1 MTDPIADML
10 TRIRNAIT
18 ARKAKVIMPSSKM
31 KTRIAE
37 VLKEEGFVGAV
48 SSETDNKQGLL
59 SIELRYDN
67 NNHNAIQG
75 IRRVSKPGQRT
86 YARHTGLPKVRSGL
100 GIAILTTSHGV
111 MTEREARKQG
121 LGGEIGRASC
131 RERV

>member
-18 ARKAKVIMPSSKM
+18 ARKAKVIMPASKM
-31 KTRIAE
+31 KARIAE
-37 VLKEEGFVGAV
+37 VLKDEGFVGAI
-48 SSETDNKQGLL
+48 SSEEDGKQGLL

-75 IRRVSKPGQRT
+75 IRRVSKPGQRM

-100 GIAILTTSHGV
+100 GIAILTTSKGV

-121 LGGEIGRASC
+121 LGGELLC
-131 RERV
+131 EVW

>member
-18 ARKAKVIMPSSKM
+18 ARKAKVIMPASKM
-31 KTRIAE
+31 KARIAE
-37 VLKEEGFVGAV
+37 VLREEGFVGAI
-48 SSETDNKQGLL
+48 SSEEDGKQGLL

-100 GIAILTTSHGV
+100 GIAILTTSKGV

-121 LGGEIGRASC
+121 LGGELLC
-131 RERV
+131 EVW

>member
-18 ARKAKVIMPSSKM
+18 ARKAKVIMPASKM
-31 KTRIAE
+31 KARIAE
-37 VLKEEGFVGAV
+37 VLKDEGFVGAI
-48 SSETDNKQGLL
+48 SSEEDGKQGLL

-75 IRRVSKPGQRT
+75 IRRVSKPGQRS
-86 YARHTGLPKVRSGL
+86 YARHDNLPRVRSGL
-100 GIAILTTSHGV
+100 GIAILTTSKGV

-121 LGGEIGRASC
+121 LGGELLC
-131 RERV
+131 EVW

>member
-18 ARKAKVIMPSSKM
+18 ARKAKVIMPASKM
-31 KTRIAE
+31 KARIAE
-37 VLKEEGFVGAV
+37 VLKDEGFVGAI
-48 SSETDNKQGLL
+48 SSEEDGKQGLL

-86 YARHTGLPKVRSGL
+86 YARHDNLPRVRSGL
-100 GIAILTTSHGV
+100 GIAILTTSKGV

-121 LGGEIGRASC
+121 LGGELLC
-131 RERV
+131 EVW

>member
-18 ARKAKVIMPSSKM
+18 ARKAKVIMPASKL
-31 KTRIAE
+31 KARIAE
-37 VLKEEGFVGAV
+37 VLKDEGFVGAI
-48 SSETDNKQGLL
+48 SSEEDGKQGLL

-86 YARHTGLPKVRSGL
+86 HARHTGLPKVRSGL
-100 GIAILTTSHGV
+100 GIAILTTSKGV

-121 LGGEIGRASC
+121 LGGELLC
-131 RERV
+131 EVW

>member
-18 ARKAKVIMPSSKM
+18 ARKAKVIMPASKM
-31 KTRIAE
+31 KARIAE
-37 VLKEEGFVGAV
+37 VLKDEGFVGAI
-48 SSETDNKQGLL
+48 SSEEDGKQGLL

-75 IRRVSKPGQRT
+75 IRRVSKPGQRS
-86 YARHTGLPKVRSGL
+86 YARHGNLPRVRSGL
-100 GIAILTTSHGV
+100 GIAILTTSKGV

-121 LGGEIGRASC
+121 LGGELLC
-131 RERV
+131 EVW

>member
-18 ARKAKVIMPSSKM
+18 ARKAKVIMPASKM
-31 KTRIAE
+31 KARIAE
-37 VLKEEGFVGAV
+37 VLKDEGFVGV
-48 SSETDNKQGLL
+48 ISSEEDGKQGLL

-86 YARHTGLPKVRSGL
+86 YARHDNLPRVRSGL
-100 GIAILTTSHGV
+100 GIAILTTSKGV
-111 MTEREARKQG
+111 MTERQARKEG
-121 LGGEIGRASC
+121 LGGELLC
-131 RERV
+131 EVW

>member
-18 ARKAKVIMPSSKM
+18 ARKAKVIMPASKM
-31 KTRIAE
+31 KARIAA
-37 VLKEEGFVGAV
+37 VLKDEGFVGAI
-48 SSETDNKQGLL
+48 SSEEDGKQGLL

-75 IRRVSKPGQRT
+75 IRRVSKPGQRS

-100 GIAILTTSHGV
+100 GIAILTTSKGV

-121 LGGEIGRASC
+121 VGGELLC
-131 RERV
+131 EVW

>member
-18 ARKAKVIMPSSKM
+18 ARKAKVIMPASKM
-31 KTRIAE
+31 KARIAE
-37 VLKEEGFVGAV
+37 VLKHEGFVGAI
-48 SSETDNKQGLL
+48 SSEEDGKQGLL

-75 IRRVSKPGQRT
+75 IRRVSKPGQRS
-86 YARHTGLPKVRSGL
+86 YARHDNLPKVRSGL
-100 GIAILTTSHGV
+100 GIAILTTSKGV

-121 LGGEIGRASC
+121 LGGELLC
-131 RERV
+131 EVW

>member
-1 MTDPIADML
+1 ML

-18 ARKAKVIMPSSKM
+18 ARKAKVIMPASKM
-31 KTRIAE
+31 KARIAE
-37 VLKEEGFVGAV
+37 VLKDEGFVGAI
-48 SSETDNKQGLL
+48 SSEEDGKQGLL

-86 YARHTGLPKVRSGL
+86 YARHTGLPRVRSGL
-100 GIAILTTSHGV
+100 GIAILTTSKGV

-121 LGGEIGRASC
+121 LGGELLC
-131 RERV
+131 EVW

>member
-1 MTDPIADML
+1 ML

-18 ARKAKVIMPSSKM
+18 ARKAKVIMPASKM
-31 KTRIAE
+31 KARIAE
-37 VLKEEGFVGAV
+37 VLKDEGFVGTI
-48 SSETDNKQGLL
+48 SSEEDGKQGLL

-86 YARHTGLPKVRSGL
+86 YARHDNLPRVRSGL
-100 GIAILTTSHGV
+100 GIAILTTSKGV

-121 LGGEIGRASC
+121 LGGELLC
-131 RERV
+131 EVW

>member
-31 KTRIAE
+31 KVRIAE
-37 VLKEEGFVGAV
+37 VLKDEGFVGVV
-48 SSETDNKQGLL
+48 SSEEDDKQGLL
-59 SIELRYDN
+59 HIELRYDN

-86 YARHTGLPKVRSGL
+86 YARHTGLPRVRSGL
-100 GIAILTTSHGV
+100 GIAILTTSKGI

-121 LGGEIGRASC
+121 LGGELLC
-131 RERV
+131 EVW

>member
-86 YARHTGLPKVRSGL
+86 YARHTGLPRVRSGL
-100 GIAILTTSHGV
+100 GIAILTTSKGI

-121 LGGEIGRASC
+121 LGGELLC
-131 RERV
+131 EVW

>member
-18 ARKAKVIMPSSKM
+18 ARKAKVIMPSSKL

-48 SSETDNKQGLL
+48 SSETDDKQGLL
-59 SIELRYDN
+59 HIELRYDN

-86 YARHTGLPKVRSGL
+86 YARHTGLPRVRSGL
-100 GIAILTTSHGV
+100 GVAILTTSKGI

-121 LGGEIGRASC
+121 LGGELLC
-131 RERV
+131 EVW

>member
-18 ARKAKVIMPSSKM
+18 ARKAKVIMPASKM
-31 KTRIAE
+31 KARIAE
-37 VLKEEGFVGAV
+37 VLKDEGFVGAI
-48 SSETDNKQGLL
+48 SSEEDGKQGLL

-86 YARHTGLPKVRSGL
+86 YARHDNLPRVRSGL
-100 GIAILTTSHGV
+100 GIAILTTSEGV

-121 LGGEIGRASC
+121 LGGELLC
-131 RERV
+131 EVW

>member
-18 ARKAKVIMPSSKM
+18 ARKAKVIMPASKM
-31 KTRIAE
+31 KARIAE
-37 VLKEEGFVGAV
+37 VLKDEGFVGAI
-48 SSETDNKQGLL
+48 SSEEDGKQGLL

-86 YARHTGLPKVRSGL
+86 YARHTGLPRVRSGL
-100 GIAILTTSHGV
+100 GIAILTTSKGV

-121 LGGEIGRASC
+121 LGGELLC
-131 RERV
+131 EVW

>member
-1 MTDPIADML
+1 
-10 TRIRNAIT
+10 
-18 ARKAKVIMPSSKM
+18 M

-86 YARHTGLPKVRSGL
+86 YARHTGLPRVRSGL
-100 GIAILTTSHGV
+100 GIAILTTSKGV

-121 LGGEIGRASC
+121 LGGELLC
-131 RERV
+131 EVW

>member
-1 MTDPIADML
+1 ML

-31 KTRIAE
+31 KVRIAE
-37 VLKEEGFVGAV
+37 VLKDEGFVGVV
-48 SSETDNKQGLL
+48 SSEEDDKQGLL
-59 SIELRYDN
+59 HIELRYDN

-86 YARHTGLPKVRSGL
+86 YARHTGLPRVRSGL
-100 GIAILTTSHGV
+100 GIAILTTSKGI

-121 LGGEIGRASC
+121 LGGELLC
-131 RERV
+131 EVW

>member
-18 ARKAKVIMPSSKM
+18 ARKAKVIMPASNM
-31 KTRIAE
+31 KQRIAE
-37 VLKEEGFVGAV
+37 VLRHEGFVGAI
-48 SSETDNKQGLL
+48 SSEADGKQGLL

-75 IRRVSKPGQRT
+75 IRRVSKPGQRS
-86 YARHTGLPKVRSGL
+86 YARHTGLPRVRSGL
-100 GIAILTTSHGV
+100 GIAILTTSKGV

-121 LGGEIGRASC
+121 VGGELLC
-131 RERV
+131 EVW

>member
-18 ARKAKVIMPSSKM
+18 ARKAKVIMPASKM
-31 KTRIAE
+31 KQRIAE
-37 VLKEEGFVGAV
+37 VLKDEGFVGV
-48 SSETDNKQGLL
+48 LSFEEDGKQGLL

-100 GIAILTTSHGV
+100 GIAILTTSKGV

-121 LGGEIGRASC
+121 LGGELLC
-131 RERV
+131 EVW

>member
-18 ARKAKVIMPSSKM
+18 ARKAKVIMPASKM
-31 KTRIAE
+31 KARIAE
-37 VLKEEGFVGAV
+37 VLKDEGFVGAI
-48 SSETDNKQGLL
+48 SSEEDGKQGLI

-75 IRRVSKPGQRT
+75 IRRVSKPGQRM

-100 GIAILTTSHGV
+100 GIAILTTSKGV

-121 LGGEIGRASC
+121 LGGELLC
-131 RERV
+131 EVW

>member
-18 ARKAKVIMPSSKM
+18 ARKAKVIMPASKM
-31 KTRIAE
+31 KARIAE
-37 VLKEEGFVGAV
+37 VLKDEGFVGAI
-48 SSETDNKQGLL
+48 SSEEDGKQGLL

-75 IRRVSKPGQRT
+75 IRRVSRPGQRT

-100 GIAILTTSHGV
+100 GIAILTTSKGV

-121 LGGEIGRASC
+121 LGGELLC
-131 RERV
+131 EVW

>member
-18 ARKAKVIMPSSKM
+18 ARKAKVIMPASKM
-31 KTRIAE
+31 KARIAE
-37 VLKEEGFVGAV
+37 VLKDEGFVGV
-48 SSETDNKQGLL
+48 ISSEEDGKQGLL

-86 YARHTGLPKVRSGL
+86 YARHDNLPKVRSGL
-100 GIAILTTSHGV
+100 GIAILTTSKGV

-121 LGGEIGRASC
+121 LGGELLC
-131 RERV
+131 EVW

>member
-18 ARKAKVIMPSSKM
+18 ARKAKVIMPSSKL
-31 KTRIAE
+31 KVRIAE
-37 VLKEEGFVGAV
+37 VLKDEGFIGVV
-48 SSETDNKQGLL
+48 SSEEDDKQGLL
-59 SIELRYDN
+59 HIELRYDN

-86 YARHTGLPKVRSGL
+86 YARHTGLPRVRSGL
-100 GIAILTTSHGV
+100 GIAILTTSKGV

-121 LGGEIGRASC
+121 VGGELLC
-131 RERV
+131 EVW